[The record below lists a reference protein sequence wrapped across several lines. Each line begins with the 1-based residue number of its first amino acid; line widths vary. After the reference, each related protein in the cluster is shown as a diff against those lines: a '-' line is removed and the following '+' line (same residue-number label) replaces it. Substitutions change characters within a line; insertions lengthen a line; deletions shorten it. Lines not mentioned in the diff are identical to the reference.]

1 MIRQRSVIVML
12 TATATLI
19 GFLLVLAPPSAMG
32 RQVGV
37 KAPPPPAKPA
47 PKINA
52 PPSKPTKKPVE
63 TRPAPKTPKSKNDE
77 HAIATYPVLSRIET
91 YKAPPY
97 PKNASA
103 DREPYDS
110 RIRDRNPVPATL
122 PDVLVCDIWQR
133 ITKDLKL
140 NVSPKEVSEETISQ
154 AINIYLKRDWRSLAG
169 YRPWTHWNFIRGLDA
184 AQRDQ
189 LAKEIT
195 EYIEKNGVRDVN
207 K

>member
-1 MIRQRSVIVML
+1 ML
-12 TATATLI
+12 TATAIML
-19 GFLLVLAPPSAMG
+19 GLLLVLASPSAMG

-37 KAPPPPAKPA
+37 KAPSSPVKPA

-63 TRPAPKTPKSKNDE
+63 TRPAPKTPKSKSDE

-91 YKAPPY
+91 YKSPPY
-97 PKNASA
+97 PKNASN
-103 DREPYDS
+103 DRELYDY

-122 PDVLVCDIWQR
+122 PDVLACDIWQR

-140 NVSPKEVSEETISQ
+140 KVSPKEVSEETISQ
-154 AINIYLKRDWRSLAG
+154 AMNIYLTRNWRSLAG
-169 YRPWTHWNFIRGLDA
+169 YRPWTHWNFIRGLNVA
-184 AQRDQ
+184 EREA

-195 EYIEKNGVRDVN
+195 EYIKKNGVRDVN

>member
-1 MIRQRSVIVML
+1 MFI
-12 TATATLI
+12 ATATVL
-19 GFLLVLAPPSAMG
+19 GFLLMLAPPAAMS

-37 KAPPPPAKPA
+37 KAPLPPVKPA
-47 PKINA
+47 PKKNA

-63 TRPAPKTPKSKNDE
+63 VRPVPKTSKSGIDE
-77 HAIATYPVLSRIET
+77 RLIATYPVLSRIET

-97 PKNASA
+97 PKNASD
-103 DREPYDS
+103 DREPYDY

-140 NVSPKEVSEETISQ
+140 KVSPKEVSEERISQ
-154 AINIYLKRDWRSLAG
+154 AMNIYLTRNWRSLAG
-169 YRPWTHWNFIRGLDA
+169 YRPWTHWNFIRGLNVA
-184 AQRDQ
+184 EREA

-195 EYIEKNGVRDVN
+195 EYIKKNGVRDVN